1 MQVDLEPI
9 AAEAKPLAWRLLQL
23 SLHDFSEFDGRGP
36 GESGEF
42 VYDYFEHYWD
52 PALSGREAR
61 EAYFLKADGL
71 LAGFAFLRQL
81 LDGRWQVAE
90 FFVLRAFRG
99 RGVGLAAAAALFA
112 RHPGAWE
119 VAVHPRN
126 TPAQRFWQ
134 RALATVGAT
143 DWETRAQ
150 PMLTWHR
157 FTAGGPK
164 AKRDVVTQLVVRDAI
179 ATDLPRINAI
189 YNDAI
194 ATTVATWD
202 EEPWP
207 IHRRVA
213 WWEEHAADP
222 TTPVLVA
229 SLPGEPVVGFAYLS
243 WYRPK
248 AGYRSTREDTVY
260 IDPGYHGR
268 GIGRALLAEL
278 VARARRDGM
287 HALVA
292 IIEASNTASISLHAR
307 LGFRVAGREP
317 EVGRKFG
324 RWLDLV
330 TMVMLLENGNA
341 PAAGPSIP

>member
-23 SLHDFSEFDGRGP
+23 SLHDLSRFDGSLP
-36 GESGEF
+36 GDDGE
-42 VYDYFEHYWD
+42 YRDAYFEHYWD
-52 PALSGREAR
+52 TALAGAETR
-61 EAYFLKADGL
+61 EAYFLRLGGA
-71 LAGFAFLRQL
+71 LAGCAFLRQPPG
-81 LDGRWQVAE
+81 GRWQVAE

-164 AKRDVVTQLVVRDAI
+164 AKRDVVTQPVVRDAT
-179 ATDLPRINAI
+179 AADLPRINAI

-202 EEPWP
+202 EDPWP
-207 IHRRVA
+207 IERRQA
-213 WWEEHAADP
+213 WWDEHAADP

-229 SLPGEPVVGFAYLS
+229 SLPGEPVAGFAYLS

-248 AGYRSTREDTVY
+248 AGYRFTREDTVY

-278 VARARRDGM
+278 VTRARRDGM

-330 TMVMLLENGNA
+330 TMVMLLETGNA